1 MTCGDVISHGGQSF
15 NEPPW
20 SGIIMKSSCSLSGNP
35 VGEDCKAV
43 KKLNMTLKSEL
54 PVFGWKHNVTYRN
67 IARARCNNEEK
78 VTFWE
83 LQVKCGSG
91 RLEFNGSDIK
101 AVRTFVMDKINK
113 CSWKYETSSY
123 QTRHCV
129 LHDTICAVNKQ
140 PWMSLV
146 KDLCSS
152 YSMPF
157 SVGYQK
163 AKVSYRNP
171 HCALCDPEGH
181 SEPATGQGPGIPW
194 SIILD
199 VSGNFRNP
207 ETPKTP
213 QPTGATKEKFN
224 VTAQMLH
231 CTSNG
236 SHCTITINGKTC
248 KAFIPVK
255 NQSAKINASLDKH
268 HVMIQNEQFLD
279 KKIAMD
285 LNGSTVYVLC
295 PDDKATNDSSQD
307 FTVLIYITVIGT
319 TLSIISLC
327 FLLFIYLFFKELR
340 NLPGKCLIN
349 ICVALLS
356 YQIIFFTVEKA
367 NEVDALCKA
376 VAISLHFFILAAFS
390 WMSIMAFN
398 TANAFTVKGE

>member
-35 VGEDCKAV
+35 VGEDCKAF

-67 IARARCNNEEK
+67 IACARCNNEEK
-78 VTFWE
+78 MTFWE

-157 SVGYQK
+157 SVDYQK
-163 AKVSYRNP
+163 AKVSYKNP

-181 SEPATGQGPGIPW
+181 SEPATGQGPVIPW

-207 ETPKTP
+207 ETPKTA
-213 QPTGATKEKFN
+213 QPTGATKNKFN
-224 VTAQMLH
+224 V
-231 CTSNG
+231 N
-236 SHCTITINGKTC
+236 
-248 KAFIPVK
+248 
-255 NQSAKINASLDKH
+255 
-268 HVMIQNEQFLD
+268 
-279 KKIAMD
+279 
-285 LNGSTVYVLC
+285 
-295 PDDKATNDSSQD
+295 QD

-349 ICVALLS
+349 ICGALLC

-376 VAISLHFFILAAFS
+376 VAISLNFFILAAFS